1 MILLIFKNL
10 TIMKKHEPFK
20 WLGEFI
26 STVMACT
33 KLTKSIILTN
43 ARMGADTYAS
53 LKKGAI
59 CESVSMP
66 GF

>member
-1 MILLIFKNL
+1 
-10 TIMKKHEPFK
+10 MKKHEPFK